1 MTNERPPSDD
11 EELVEEA
18 APESTDATA
27 EAPVDE
33 GVLEQAPDAAEEE
46 LIEAP
51 DAAEDDLIEPPDAG
65 EEVLEPEPVAP
76 TAAPGPKPSPAKPAA
91 TKAAPTGPAREVGY
105 RGSLPPRDD
114 RIARPWVLAVVAIF
128 VLILLLAWAGLPSRL
143 IPEPTPAPVPSFS
156 LEPLPSASVLAE

>member
-11 EELVEEA
+11 EEVEEA
-18 APESTDATA
+18 APESADATA
-27 EAPVDE
+27 AEPVDE
-33 GVLEQAPDAAEEE
+33 GVLEQAPDAAE
-46 LIEAP
+46 
-51 DAAEDDLIEPPDAG
+51 DDLIEPLDAA
-65 EEVLEPEPVAP
+65 EEELEPEPVAP

-91 TKAAPTGPAREVGY
+91 TKAAPAGPAREVGY

-114 RIARPWVLAVVAIF
+114 RIARPWVVAVVAIF

>member
-11 EELVEEA
+11 EELVDEELVDEA
-18 APESTDATA
+18 APESADATA
-27 EAPVDE
+27 AEPVDE
-33 GVLEQAPDAAEEE
+33 GVLEQAPDAAEDD

-51 DAAEDDLIEPPDAG
+51 DAAE
-65 EEVLEPEPVAP
+65 EEREPEPVAP
-76 TAAPGPKPSPAKPAA
+76 TAAPGPKPSPSRVPA
-91 TKAAPTGPAREVGY
+91 TKAGPAAAREVGY

-114 RIARPWVLAVVAIF
+114 RIARPWVLAVAAIF

-156 LEPLPSASVLAE
+156 LEPLPSASVLTE

>member
-18 APESTDATA
+18 APESADATA
-27 EAPVDE
+27 AEPVDE
-33 GVLEQAPDAAEEE
+33 SVLEQAPDAAEEE
-46 LIEAP
+46 LIE
-51 DAAEDDLIEPPDAG
+51 PPDAG
-65 EEVLEPEPVAP
+65 EEVFEPEPVAP

-91 TKAAPTGPAREVGY
+91 TKAAPAGPAREVGY

>member
-46 LIEAP
+46 
-51 DAAEDDLIEPPDAG
+51 LIEPPDAG

>member
-11 EELVEEA
+11 EEVEEA
-18 APESTDATA
+18 APESADATA
-27 EAPVDE
+27 AEPVDE
-33 GVLEQAPDAAEEE
+33 GVLEQAPDAAE
-46 LIEAP
+46 
-51 DAAEDDLIEPPDAG
+51 DDLIEPLDAA
-65 EEVLEPEPVAP
+65 EEELEPEPVAP

-91 TKAAPTGPAREVGY
+91 TKAAPAGPAREVGY